1 MQDQEPMST
10 RRTVTIAV
18 PLFNEDQ
25 VIPELVK
32 RLRDVLSELAESG
45 TAAAVLM
52 VDDGSFDQTPAALN
66 HCHEN
71 DARFG
76 YLRLSRNFGHQAA
89 IAAALDHVTTDAVVI
104 IDGDLQDPP
113 EFILQMV
120 DIWRMGEAE
129 VVYGKR
135 ASRSG
140 HLLKRFCYSVF
151 YRLFNM
157 MVNPKMPLDAGDFAL
172 MDRQVYEPLRQF
184 PERVRFLRGLRSWV
198 GFRQIGI
205 PYHRPERFAGSP
217 KYSWKQ
223 LYYLA
228 TDGLASFSVAPLRIA
243 QFLAF
248 LWFFASLVFLG
259 WIITTKRAGQID
271 AVLALTILLGFSMSM
286 LFFCIYI
293 LGAYISRMYMET
305 KHRPLYVTADHAPG
319 IAVTSRFRQTN
330 SFRSQSGTPTKLMS
344 KE

>member
-1 MQDQEPMST
+1 
-10 RRTVTIAV
+10 
-18 PLFNEDQ
+18 
-25 VIPELVK
+25 
-32 RLRDVLSELAESG
+32 
-45 TAAAVLM
+45 
-52 VDDGSFDQTPAALN
+52 
-66 HCHEN
+66 
-71 DARFG
+71 
-76 YLRLSRNFGHQAA
+76 
-89 IAAALDHVTTDAVVI
+89 
-104 IDGDLQDPP
+104 
-113 EFILQMV
+113 
-120 DIWRMGEAE
+120 
-129 VVYGKR
+129 
-135 ASRSG
+135 
-140 HLLKRFCYSVF
+140 VF